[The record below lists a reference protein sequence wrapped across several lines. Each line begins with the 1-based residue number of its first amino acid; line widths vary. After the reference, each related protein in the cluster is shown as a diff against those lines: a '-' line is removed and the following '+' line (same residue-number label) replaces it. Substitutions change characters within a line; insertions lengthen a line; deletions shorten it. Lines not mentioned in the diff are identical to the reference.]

1 MSFFSLEQKWFKFVK
16 SSQIKLLA
24 FFLIALIS
32 IFFLSVTL
40 GSFDFNLRD
49 LLSRKSDSLDS
60 IVLFEIRIPRVLLAA
75 FVGASLGISGAS
87 LQGLFRNPLADPG
100 LIGVSAGAALGA
112 SFVIVVGSSFFPE
125 FIFGTFILPFSAIIG
140 ASFVISLLYIFTQG
154 FGYQGI
160 TYMLLVGIAVN
171 AFASVGIG
179 ILTYISTDSE
189 LRGLTFWTMGS
200 FGGSSWQLIMPALII
215 ISLTVLW
222 LIPSSRKLDLLQLGE
237 PEAYRLG
244 VDVRRLKFKVI
255 ISSAVIVGLS
265 VSLSGMI
272 GFVGLV
278 VPHLVRLLG
287 GVNHN
292 YLLPGSALLGASLM
306 MGADLLS
313 RILIQPAELPV
324 GLITSAIGAPF
335 FLWLIFSCC
344 IWVKLNLTAI
354 ILRTW
359 SFSCRVFITQK
370 TVRVTKLMLQDIYTF
385 SYRCRII

>member
-1 MSFFSLEQKWFKFVK
+1 MRVK
-16 SSQIKLLA
+16 PLVKNLLRFTNSSQIYLLGALLIAFLLA
-24 FFLIALIS
+24 FLASIS
-32 IFFLSVTL
+32 L
-40 GSFDFNLRD
+40 GSFNFSVLELFN
-49 LLSRKSDSLDS
+49 SSKTSLHAT
-60 IVLFEIRIPRVLLAA
+60 VLYEIRIPRVILAA
-75 FVGASLGISGAS
+75 FVGASLGLSGAS

-112 SFVIVVGSSFFPE
+112 SIIIVLGSSIFPG
-125 FIFGTFILPFSAIIG
+125 FIFGAFILPIAAICG
-140 ASFVISLLYIFTQG
+140 AALVISLLYVFTRG

-200 FGGSSWQLIMPALII
+200 FGGASWYLILPAIVV
-215 ISLTVLW
+215 ISLSMFW
-222 LIPSSRKLDLLQLGE
+222 MIPSSRKLDLLQLGE

-244 VDVRRLKFKVI
+244 VDVKKLKYKVI
-255 ISSAVIVGLS
+255 ISSAITVGVS

-287 GVNHN
+287 GVNHS
-292 YLLPGSALLGASLM
+292 YLLPGSALLGAGLM
-306 MGADLLS
+306 MSADLLS
-313 RILIQPAELPV
+313 RILVQPAELPV

-335 FLWLIFSCC
+335 FLWLIF
-344 IWVKLNLTAI
+344 
-354 ILRTW
+354 
-359 SFSCRVFITQK
+359 
-370 TVRVTKLMLQDIYTF
+370 
-385 SYRCRII
+385 RIRKI

>member
-1 MSFFSLEQKWFKFVK
+1 MSLFLSKKSNSLRFINSFQAGV
-16 SSQIKLLA
+16 IT
-24 FFLIALIS
+24 FLLIS
-32 IFFLSVTL
+32 LIVIFIGSITL
-40 GSFDFNLRD
+40 GSFDFSIKT
-49 LLSRKSDSLDS
+49 LLSNSNSLDN
-60 IVLFEIRIPRVLLAA
+60 IVLLEIRIPRVFLAA
-75 FVGASLGISGAS
+75 FVGASLGLSGAS

-112 SFVIVVGSSFFPE
+112 SLIIVLGSGVLPD
-125 FIFGTFILPFSAIIG
+125 FIFGTLILPISAIIG
-140 ASFVISLLYIFTQG
+140 ASLVISLLYFFTQG

-200 FGGSSWQLIMPALII
+200 FGGASWQLIMPAII
-215 ISLTVLW
+215 IITLTMIW
-222 LIPSSRKLDLLQLGE
+222 MIPSSRKLDLLQLGE

-244 VDVRRLKFKVI
+244 VDVKKLKFKVI
-255 ISSAVIVGLS
+255 ISSAITVGIS

-278 VPHLVRLLG
+278 VPHLVRLIG

-292 YLLPGSALLGASLM
+292 YLLPSSALLGASLM
-306 MGADLLS
+306 MSADLIS

-335 FLWLIFSCC
+335 FLWLIF
-344 IWVKLNLTAI
+344 
-354 ILRTW
+354 
-359 SFSCRVFITQK
+359 
-370 TVRVTKLMLQDIYTF
+370 
-385 SYRCRII
+385 RIRKS

>member
-1 MSFFSLEQKWFKFVK
+1 MQVK
-16 SSQIKLLA
+16 PLVKNLLRFTNSSQIYLLGALLIAFLLA
-24 FFLIALIS
+24 FLASIS
-32 IFFLSVTL
+32 L
-40 GSFDFNLRD
+40 GSFNFSVFELFN
-49 LLSRKSDSLDS
+49 SSKTSLHTT
-60 IVLFEIRIPRVLLAA
+60 VLYEIRIPRVILAA
-75 FVGASLGISGAS
+75 FVGASLGLSGAS

-112 SFVIVVGSSFFPE
+112 SIIIVLGSGLFPG
-125 FIFGTFILPFSAIIG
+125 FIFGAFILPIAAICG
-140 ASFVISLLYIFTQG
+140 AALVISLLYVFTRG

-200 FGGSSWQLIMPALII
+200 FGGASWYLILPAIVV
-215 ISLTVLW
+215 ISLSMFW
-222 LIPSSRKLDLLQLGE
+222 MIPSSRKLDLLQLGE

-244 VDVRRLKFKVI
+244 VDVKKLKYKVI
-255 ISSAVIVGLS
+255 ISSAITVGVS

-287 GVNHN
+287 GVNHS
-292 YLLPGSALLGASLM
+292 YLLPGSALLGAGLM
-306 MGADLLS
+306 MSADLLS
-313 RILIQPAELPV
+313 RILVQPAELPV

-335 FLWLIFSCC
+335 FLWLIF
-344 IWVKLNLTAI
+344 
-354 ILRTW
+354 
-359 SFSCRVFITQK
+359 
-370 TVRVTKLMLQDIYTF
+370 
-385 SYRCRII
+385 RIRKI

>member
-16 SSQIKLLA
+16 SSQIKLLT

-49 LLSRKSDSLDS
+49 LLLRKSDSLDS

-292 YLLPGSALLGASLM
+292 YLLLGSALLGASLM

-313 RILIQPAELPV
+313 RVLIQPAELPV

-335 FLWLIFSCC
+335 FLWLIF
-344 IWVKLNLTAI
+344 
-354 ILRTW
+354 
-359 SFSCRVFITQK
+359 
-370 TVRVTKLMLQDIYTF
+370 
-385 SYRCRII
+385 RIRKS

>member
-1 MSFFSLEQKWFKFVK
+1 MFSFVSKKFNGLRFINSFQAGV
-16 SSQIKLLA
+16 ITLL
-24 FFLIALIS
+24 LIS
-32 IFFLSVTL
+32 LIVIFIGSITL
-40 GSFDFNLRD
+40 GSFDFSIKA
-49 LLSRKSDSLDS
+49 LLSNSNSLDN
-60 IVLFEIRIPRVLLAA
+60 IVLLEIRIPRVFLAA
-75 FVGASLGISGAS
+75 FVGASLGLSGAS

-112 SFVIVVGSSFFPE
+112 SLIIVLGSGVLPD
-125 FIFGTFILPFSAIIG
+125 FIFGTLILPISAIIG
-140 ASFVISLLYIFTQG
+140 ASLVISLLYLFTQG

-200 FGGSSWQLIMPALII
+200 FGGASWQLIMPAII
-215 ISLTVLW
+215 IITLTMIW
-222 LIPSSRKLDLLQLGE
+222 MIPSSRKLDLLQLGE

-244 VDVRRLKFKVI
+244 VDVRKLKFKVI
-255 ISSAVIVGLS
+255 ISSAITVGIS

-278 VPHLVRLLG
+278 VPHLVRLIG

-306 MGADLLS
+306 MSADLIS

-335 FLWLIFSCC
+335 FLWLIF
-344 IWVKLNLTAI
+344 
-354 ILRTW
+354 
-359 SFSCRVFITQK
+359 
-370 TVRVTKLMLQDIYTF
+370 
-385 SYRCRII
+385 RIRKS

>member
-1 MSFFSLEQKWFKFVK
+1 MKVK
-16 SSQIKLLA
+16 PLVKNLLRFTNSSQIYLLGA
-24 FFLIALIS
+24 LLIAFLFAFLASIS
-32 IFFLSVTL
+32 L
-40 GSFDFNLRD
+40 GSFNFSVFELFN
-49 LLSRKSDSLDS
+49 SSKTSLHTT
-60 IVLFEIRIPRVLLAA
+60 VLYEIRIPRVILAA
-75 FVGASLGISGAS
+75 FVGASLGLSGAS

-112 SFVIVVGSSFFPE
+112 SIIIVLGSSLFPG
-125 FIFGTFILPFSAIIG
+125 FIFGAFILPIAAICG
-140 ASFVISLLYIFTQG
+140 AALVISLLYVFTRG

-200 FGGSSWQLIMPALII
+200 FGGASWYLILPAIVV
-215 ISLTVLW
+215 ISLSMFW
-222 LIPSSRKLDLLQLGE
+222 MIPSSRKLDLLQLGE

-244 VDVRRLKFKVI
+244 VDVKKLKYKVI
-255 ISSAVIVGLS
+255 ISSAITVGVS

-287 GVNHN
+287 GVNHS
-292 YLLPGSALLGASLM
+292 YLLPGSALLGAGLM
-306 MGADLLS
+306 MSADLLS
-313 RILIQPAELPV
+313 RILVQPAELPV

-335 FLWLIFSCC
+335 FLWLIF
-344 IWVKLNLTAI
+344 
-354 ILRTW
+354 
-359 SFSCRVFITQK
+359 
-370 TVRVTKLMLQDIYTF
+370 
-385 SYRCRII
+385 RIRKI

>member
-1 MSFFSLEQKWFKFVK
+1 MQVKPLFKNLLRFTN
-16 SSQIKLLA
+16 SSQIYLLGVLLIAFLLA
-24 FFLIALIS
+24 FLASIS
-32 IFFLSVTL
+32 L
-40 GSFDFNLRD
+40 GSFNFSVFELFN
-49 LLSRKSDSLDS
+49 SSKTSLHTT
-60 IVLFEIRIPRVLLAA
+60 VLYEIRIPRVILAA
-75 FVGASLGISGAS
+75 FVGASLGLSGAS

-112 SFVIVVGSSFFPE
+112 SIIIVLGSSLFPG
-125 FIFGTFILPFSAIIG
+125 FIFGAFILPIAAICG
-140 ASFVISLLYIFTQG
+140 AALVISLLYVFTRG

-200 FGGSSWQLIMPALII
+200 FGGASWYLILPAIVV
-215 ISLTVLW
+215 ISLSMFW
-222 LIPSSRKLDLLQLGE
+222 MIPSSRKLDLLQLGE

-244 VDVRRLKFKVI
+244 VDVKKLKYKVI
-255 ISSAVIVGLS
+255 ISSAITVGVS

-287 GVNHN
+287 GVNHS
-292 YLLPGSALLGASLM
+292 YLLPGSALLGAGLM
-306 MGADLLS
+306 MSADLLS
-313 RILIQPAELPV
+313 RILVQPAELPV

-335 FLWLIFSCC
+335 FLWLIF
-344 IWVKLNLTAI
+344 
-354 ILRTW
+354 
-359 SFSCRVFITQK
+359 
-370 TVRVTKLMLQDIYTF
+370 
-385 SYRCRII
+385 RIRKI